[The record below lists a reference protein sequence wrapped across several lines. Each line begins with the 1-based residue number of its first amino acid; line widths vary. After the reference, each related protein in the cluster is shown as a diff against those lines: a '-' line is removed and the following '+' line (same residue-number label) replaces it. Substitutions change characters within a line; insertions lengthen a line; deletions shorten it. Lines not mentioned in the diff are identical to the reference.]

1 MADKTEIISSPSDI
15 MLTVG
20 ETVSSP
26 SDKASLPPSPLPTE
40 SYIISAFRNYLSS
53 GCKEPVLLLE
63 SAGQESCCIF
73 RVPESF
79 VAMNPEAYKPK
90 VVSIGPYHYGEN
102 HLKMIQQHKFRFLH
116 LFLDKAKK
124 NGVDELA
131 LLKAVMDLEEEIRKS
146 YSEDLGESS
155 EKLVYMM
162 ILDGCFI
169 LMLFLI
175 VSRTIDLSEE
185 KDPIFTIPW
194 ILSSIQSDL
203 LLLENQVPF
212 FVLQTLFVESK
223 IGLSSD
229 LNRMAFHFFKSS
241 IDKQGSYWEKHRD
254 FKAKHL
260 LDLIR
265 ETFLPNIRSVG
276 ESETTSSPHVQLH
289 EGNSGKVLS
298 SDSTGVPLI
307 LSAKRLRLQGIKFRP
322 RRSEEDSILDIILKK
337 NRLQIPLLRFD
348 GFISSF
354 FLNCVAFEQFYTD
367 SSNELTSY
375 IVFMGCLL
383 NDEEDVT
390 FLRNDKLIIENH
402 FGSNNEVSEFFK
414 TISKDVVFEV
424 HTSYLKDVF
433 KGVNEYTKRWYNGLW
448 AGFRHTH
455 FESPWTCLSSFAVVF
470 VILLTMLQSTVAILS
485 FLNDKKGDGNAAPP
499 PGP

>member
-175 VSRTIDLSEE
+175 VSRTIDLDESE
-185 KDPIFTIPW
+185 DPIFTIPW
-194 ILSSIQSDL
+194 ILPSIESDL

-212 FVLQTLFVESK
+212 FVLQTLFDESN

-229 LNRMAFHFFKSS
+229 LNRMAFSFFNLSM
-241 IDKQGSYWEKHRD
+241 DKPERYWVKHRN

-265 ETFLPNIRSVG
+265 ISFMPKMIFKEEYKYRQLIKG
-276 ESETTSSPHVQLH
+276 EYRKKS
-289 EGNSGKVLS
+289 S
-298 SDSTGVPLI
+298 SDFTLI
-307 LSAKRLRLQGIKFRP
+307 LSATRLSLQGIKFRVM
-322 RRSEEDSILDIILKK
+322 RVADSILDIRLRN
-337 NRLQIPLLRFD
+337 NRLQIPLLRLD
-348 GFISSF
+348 GFISSI
-354 FLNCVAFEQFYTD
+354 LVNCVAFEQFYTK
-367 SSNELTSY
+367 STNHITSY
-375 IVFMGCLL
+375 VVFMGCLL
-383 NDEEDVT
+383 NGEEDAT
-390 FLRNDKLIIENH
+390 LLNNNNRIIENY
-402 FGSNNEVSEFFK
+402 FGSENEVSQFFK
-414 TISKDVVFEV
+414 TICKDVVFDI
-424 HTSYLKDVF
+424 HKSYLRNVF
-433 KGVNEYTKRWYNGLW
+433 AEVNKKSSKWYSRYRYLQ
-448 AGFRHTH
+448 
-455 FESPWTCLSSFAVVF
+455 SPWEF
-470 VILLTMLQSTVAILS
+470 LS
-485 FLNDKKGDGNAAPP
+485 FSVRLI
-499 PGP
+499 

>member
-1 MADKTEIISSPSDI
+1 MTDKTDI
-15 MLTVG
+15 L
-20 ETVSSP
+20 SSP
-26 SDKASLPPSPLPTE
+26 SDKASLPLSPLPTE
-40 SYIISAFRNYLSS
+40 SCIISDFRNYLSS
-53 GCKEPVLLLE
+53 TSKEPVLLLE
-63 SAGQESCCIF
+63 SAGKETCCIF

-90 VVSIGPYHYGEN
+90 VVSIGPYHYGEK
-102 HLKMIQQHKFRFLH
+102 HLQMIQQHKPRFLQI
-116 LFLDKAKK
+116 FLDKARK
-124 NGVDELA
+124 NGVEENVLV
-131 LLKAVMDLEEEIRKS
+131 KAVIDSEDKIRKS
-146 YSEDLGESS
+146 YSEELRTEHN
-155 EKLVYMM
+155 LMFMM
-162 ILDGCFI
+162 VLDGCFI

-175 VSRTIDLSEE
+175 VSRNIDLSEE

-194 ILSSIQSDL
+194 LLSSIESDL
-203 LLLENQVPF
+203 LLLENQVPY

-241 IDKQGSYWEKHRD
+241 IDKQGSYWDKHRD

-307 LSAKRLRLQGIKFRP
+307 LSAKRLRLQGIKFR
-322 RRSEEDSILDIILKK
+322 RRRREEDSILDIRLKN

-354 FLNCVAFEQFYTD
+354 LLNCVAFEQFYTD
-367 SSNELTSY
+367 SSNEITSY

-433 KGVNEYTKRWYNGLW
+433 KGVNDYTKRWYNGLW

-455 FESPWTCLSSFAVVF
+455 FESPWTFLSSCAVVF
-470 VILLTMLQSTVAILS
+470 VILLTMLQSIVAVLS
-485 FLNDKKGDGNAAPP
+485 FLNDKKKGDGNAAPP
-499 PGP
+499 LGIP